1 MYKDFKKTES
11 LDTGFVGGSGIIWMF
26 SGIAI
31 GLLVGLGMYY
41 FSNLNTSNTPTTA
54 EMAQTSE
61 QAVIKQSNQLAT
73 SSKIEQAASQQAAN
87 QQEGAN
93 PAGVDNLSMVDQAE
107 REQQEN
113 ANKKK
118 KDSKFSYY
126 AVLPNLN
133 VPVGSV
139 KAVDVR
145 ESARDR
151 ANIPQVSATK
161 KGTKLDSNATIKSKG
176 KNKAAMKPGKG
187 KYFLQIASF
196 KRKSIANAALRK
208 LVKRGVKAHIQ
219 KKKIKGRLWYRISV
233 GSLDKKTAYRWKK
246 IAEKIGHKPR
256 VSQ

>member
-11 LDTGFVGGSGIIWMF
+11 LDTGFVGGIIWMF
-26 SGIAI
+26 SGIVI

-41 FSNLNTSNTPTTA
+41 FSNLNTTNTPNAA
-54 EMAQTSE
+54 EMAQASE
-61 QAVIKQSNQLAT
+61 QKIIKQSNQPAT
-73 SSKIEQAASQQAAN
+73 SSTIEQAAN
-87 QQEGAN
+87 QGAAN
-93 PAGVDNLSMVDQAE
+93 PAGMDNLSMVDQAE
-107 REQQEN
+107 REQKLN
-113 ANKKK
+113 ADKEK

-133 VPVGSV
+133 VPVSA
-139 KAVDVR
+139 KAIDVR
-145 ESARDR
+145 ESARDS
-151 ANIPQVSATK
+151 ANITQVSTTK
-161 KGTKLDSNATIKSKG
+161 KETKPDSNATIKSKG
-176 KNKAAMKPGKG
+176 KNKAAIKPGKG

-196 KRKSIANAALRK
+196 KRKSSANTALRA
-208 LVKRGVKAHIQ
+208 LVKRGVKARIQ

>member
-41 FSNLNTSNTPTTA
+41 FSNLNTSNTPNVT

-61 QAVIKQSNQLAT
+61 QAAIKQSNQPAT
-73 SSKIEQAASQQAAN
+73 SSKIEQAAN
-87 QQEGAN
+87 QQGAN

-113 ANKKK
+113 ADKKK

-176 KNKAAMKPGKG
+176 KNKATAKKPGKG

>member
-41 FSNLNTSNTPTTA
+41 FSNLNTSNTSNTA

-61 QAVIKQSNQLAT
+61 QNITKQSNQPAT
-73 SSKIEQAASQQAAN
+73 SSTIEQAAN
-87 QQEGAN
+87 HEVAN
-93 PAGVDNLSMVDQAE
+93 PAQMGNLSMVDQAE
-107 REQQEN
+107 REKK
-113 ANKKK
+113 ANTDKEK

-139 KAVDVR
+139 KAIDVR
-145 ESARDR
+145 ENARDS
-151 ANIPQVSATK
+151 ANIIQASATK
-161 KGTKLDSNATIKSKG
+161 KETKPDSKSTIKSKG
-176 KNKAAMKPGKG
+176 KNKAAIKPGKG

-196 KRKSIANAALRK
+196 KRKSSANTALRA
-208 LVKRGVKAHIQ
+208 LAKRGVKAHIQ